1 MQLPLLLLFFI
12 SLTIGLKDDKLKKD
26 DCGCQWEGAHLSKA
40 NMNFAVSLF
49 KFLFSKTTQSPPN
62 LFLSPL
68 SIYTSLAML
77 GLGARSLTRQQ
88 ILSAMCINT
97 AQGDK
102 TLKDDFKNFLKKLR
116 TKEGNVELKFS
127 NWLFLEESNQP
138 ETQYQQDVA
147 SYYNASV
154 QSVSFAEP
162 QKAGRKIN
170 EQVSGRTDGKIEDL
184 VDNLDDQTVMVM
196 LDYVTFNANWES
208 PFVLQ
213 ENEHGHFKVNQ
224 TKMVQ
229 VQMMHRVGQYKTYKD
244 HLRHCIIIE
253 VPYTDQLALLLIVP
267 KYGHI
272 DEVQHGISVQLI
284 HWYLIKMRTS
294 LLDLY
299 IPKISLEQQVNM
311 QDALLKMGIQ
321 EAFSDTAEL
330 YGISK
335 QLGLKVSSIYQKN
348 LIRIAENGTES
359 SGAEVIQGIT
369 HPLALELKVDRPF
382 FAFVY
387 SKRMKTI
394 LLMGRVMDPSQD

>member
-1 MQLPLLLLFFI
+1 
-12 SLTIGLKDDKLKKD
+12 
-26 DCGCQWEGAHLSKA
+26 
-40 NMNFAVSLF
+40 MNFAVSLF

-184 VDNLDDQTVMVM
+184 VDNLDDQTVMVI
-196 LDYVTFNANWES
+196 LDYVTFN
-208 PFVLQ
+208 
-213 ENEHGHFKVNQ
+213 GK
-224 TKMVQ
+224 
-229 VQMMHRVGQYKTYKD
+229 
-244 HLRHCIIIE
+244 
-253 VPYTDQLALLLIVP
+253 
-267 KYGHI
+267 
-272 DEVQHGISVQLI
+272 
-284 HWYLIKMRTS
+284 
-294 LLDLY
+294 
-299 IPKISLEQQVNM
+299 
-311 QDALLKMGIQ
+311 
-321 EAFSDTAEL
+321 
-330 YGISK
+330 
-335 QLGLKVSSIYQKN
+335 
-348 LIRIAENGTES
+348 
-359 SGAEVIQGIT
+359 
-369 HPLALELKVDRPF
+369 
-382 FAFVY
+382 
-387 SKRMKTI
+387 
-394 LLMGRVMDPSQD
+394 